1 MVLTEAFAQGTPV
14 VASDIAGYIDVVSHG
29 VDGVLVPRGDATALA
44 ETGFDPSC
52 LCLEVT
58 ESVFVQ
64 RAEAVLETLNAIRA
78 TGVRLGI
85 DDFGTGYSSLGY
97 LREFPVDIL
106 KIDRS
111 FVATIS
117 LDDEVPSLIRAVL
130 DLCRTLGLDAVAEGI
145 EEPHQLSQLLEEHCR
160 LGQGFLFDRPL
171 PEDEAVALIERGD
184 AEPAGTTP
192 R

>member
-1 MVLTEAFAQGTPV
+1 
-14 VASDIAGYIDVVSHG
+14 
-29 VDGVLVPRGDATALA
+29 
-44 ETGFDPSC
+44 DP
-52 LCLEVT
+52 E
-58 ESVFVQ
+58 
-64 RAEAVLETLNAIRA
+64 RAAARLRSLHDL
-78 TGVRLGI
+78 GVRLAV

-145 EEPHQLSQLLEEHCR
+145 EEPHQLDQLLEEHCQ
-160 LGQGFLFDRPL
+160 LGQGFLFD
-171 PEDEAVALIERGD
+171 
-184 AEPAGTTP
+184 
-192 R
+192 